1 MGVSEASVLE
11 CGDQPASGWRLVG
24 PHRGGR
30 VASVAGHPGKPDEF
44 YFGAAAGGVWK
55 TTDAGWAWRCVSD
68 GFIKR
73 PSIGS
78 LAVAAS
84 DANVVYA
91 GTGEACVRAD
101 VSRGDGVYRT
111 EDAGRT
117 WRNSGLGNSHHIGC
131 VVVNPA
137 DPDVVFCAALGHL
150 YGPSAERG
158 VYRSLNGGSSWE
170 AVLKHDADTGAVDIA
185 MDPGNARILFA
196 SMWQVRR
203 SPSTLISGGP
213 GSSLF
218 ASFDN
223 GNSWRDLGNNPGF
236 PRGLKGKIGVAVAP
250 GSKGRV
256 WALVEA
262 GQTGLYRS
270 DDWGDTWDLISAQPD
285 LSQRPFYYMH
295 VIAHPTD
302 PNTVFVM
309 NMKPWRST
317 DGGESFSTLSLDHGD
332 QHVLWISPSDPQRM
346 ILGNDGGAV
355 VSIDGGE
362 TWSSRMNQPIAA
374 FYNVVADA
382 QRPYRLYGA
391 QQDSTTLS
399 LPSRTVTG
407 LVAADDCFP
416 VGGCESGGIGVT
428 RSLPAVV
435 YAVGYDGTET
445 RFEVDT
451 GRLADVSVWP
461 EDRIGSDAS
470 QVRYRFNWSTPLIVS
485 SRDPMTIFCA
495 AQVVFRTGDGGQ
507 TWATI
512 SPDLTRGDPST
523 LGQSGGP
530 ITPENYTAEY
540 YGCIVV
546 LAEDP
551 SDELTLWT
559 GSDDGLVQVTRD
571 GGSTWTRVT
580 VQGLPEWTRITGIE
594 VDANDSKL
602 VYLTGTR
609 ERSDDEAATVFVSQD
624 GGANWAECTAGLN
637 PLTVCR
643 AIRCD
648 PLNRGVV
655 YLATDEG
662 VMVSE
667 GKGAPWQSLQLN
679 LPASPVYD
687 LTIAGDDL
695 VAATHGRSIW
705 ILEGLQAMAWRR
717 GLAAPAGAP
726 RQSSVAP
733 RATITRMADLAVHV
747 EPTGDT
753 DHVYISVGDFVKA
766 KGLRSVHALD
776 GLSFSPIDA
785 GFRLPNHVV
794 VEYHLPSEVPG
805 PVTIRILD
813 EDGIVVRTLTPEDA
827 GSTSPGHGAGV
838 HWACWDLRYPPA
850 AALEPERFWFMFG
863 NYLWGPLVDAGAF
876 RIEVVGEQVLA
887 AGALQV
893 ELSTAD
899 AHRQAEVSE
908 QVRFLL
914 QVRDRLS
921 SAHSVVGRIRS
932 MVSLLESDSSHPL
945 PPDLKSLRAELQA
958 AETELVS
965 RDVIG
970 PADYH
975 RHPSGLNARLMGLA
989 FRVGESDG
997 GVTSGHRQ
1005 VLAELAQRQSTIMA
1019 RLSLLAPAVEIL
1031 RETLPAPALSELA
1044 PFPPSGFEFESSW
1057 DREAGR

>member
-1 MGVSEASVLE
+1 
-11 CGDQPASGWRLVG
+11 
-24 PHRGGR
+24 
-30 VASVAGHPGKPDEF
+30 VAGHQAKPDEF

-55 TTDAGWAWRCVSD
+55 TIDAGWAWRCVSD

-78 LAVAAS
+78 LAVATS
-84 DANVVYA
+84 DPNVVYA

-111 EDAGRT
+111 VDAGRT
-117 WRNSGLGNSHHIGC
+117 WQNCGLADSHHIGR
-131 VVVNPA
+131 VVINPA

-170 AVLKHDADTGAVDIA
+170 AVLKQDANTGAVDIA
-185 MDPGNARILFA
+185 IDPGNARILFA
-196 SMWQVRR
+196 SLWQIRR
-203 SPSTLISGGP
+203 SPSTLTSGGP
-213 GSSLF
+213 GSGLF
-218 ASFDN
+218 ASFDA
-223 GNSWRDLGNNPGF
+223 GQTWRDLGQSPGF

-250 GSKGRV
+250 GSNGRV
-256 WALVEA
+256 WALIEA
-262 GQTGLYRS
+262 AQTGLYRS
-270 DDWGDTWDLISAQPD
+270 DDWGDTWDLINDQPD

-302 PNTVFVM
+302 PDTVFVM
-309 NMKPWRST
+309 NMKAWRST
-317 DGGESFSTLSLDHGD
+317 DGGDSFSTLSLDHGD
-332 QHVLWISPSDPQRM
+332 QHALWISPSDPQRM
-346 ILGNDGGAV
+346 ILSNDGGAV
-355 VSIDGGE
+355 VSIDGGQ

-374 FYNVVADA
+374 FYNVVADSE
-382 QRPYRLYGA
+382 RPYRLYGA

-451 GRLADVSVWP
+451 GRLSDVSAWP

-470 QVRYRFNWSTPLIVS
+470 QVRYRFNWSTPLIVA
-485 SRDPMTIFCA
+485 RRHPMRVFCA
-495 AQVVFRTGDGGQ
+495 AQVVFRTDDGGQ
-507 TWATI
+507 TWEVI

-540 YGCIVV
+540 YGCVVV
-546 LAEDP
+546 LSEDP
-551 SDELTLWT
+551 SDEHTLWT
-559 GSDDGLVQVTRD
+559 GSDDGLVHVTRD
-571 GGSTWTRVT
+571 GGSTWNRVT

-594 VDANDSKL
+594 IDPNDSKL
-602 VYLTGTR
+602 VYVTGTR
-609 ERSDDEAATVFVSQD
+609 ERSDDERATVFMSAD
-624 GGANWAECTAGLN
+624 GGASWAESTAGLSR
-637 PLTVCR
+637 LTVCR
-643 AIRCD
+643 SIRCD
-648 PLNRGVV
+648 PINRGVV
-655 YLATDEG
+655 YLATDDG

-667 GKGAPWQSLQLN
+667 GKGEPWQSLQLN

-687 LTIAGDDL
+687 LTIADDDL

-717 GLAAPAGAP
+717 GLTASTGEVHQP
-726 RQSSVAP
+726 SVAP

-747 EPTGDT
+747 EATGDT

-766 KGLRSVHALD
+766 KGIRSVHSPD

-785 GFRLPNHVV
+785 GFRLPNQVV
-794 VEYHLPSEVPG
+794 VEYHLPNDLPG
-805 PVTIRILD
+805 PVTIRVLD
-813 EDGIVVRTLTPEDA
+813 ERGTVVRALRPEDA
-827 GSTSPGHGAGV
+827 DPSRSGNSAGL
-838 HWACWDLRYPPA
+838 HWAAWDLRYPPA

-863 NYLWGPLVDAGAF
+863 NYLWGPLVDSGTF
-876 RIEVVGEQVLA
+876 RIEVVDDRVLA
-887 AGALQV
+887 TGSLQV
-893 ELSTAD
+893 DLSTAD
-899 AHRQAEVSE
+899 AQRSAQVSE

-914 QVRDRLS
+914 EVRDRLS
-921 SAHSVVGRIRS
+921 STHAVVARIRS
-932 MVSLLESDSSHPL
+932 IVALLESEHRHSL
-945 PPDLKSLRAELQA
+945 PPNSESLRAQLQA

-965 RDVIG
+965 REVIG

-997 GVTSGHRQ
+997 PVTGGHRQ
-1005 VLAELAQRQSTIMA
+1005 VLAELAQRQSTIMG
-1019 RLSLLAPAVEIL
+1019 RLRELGPAVEAL
-1031 RETLPAPALSELA
+1031 RPTIPDPALRDQA
-1044 PFPPSGFEFESSW
+1044 QFPDSGFDYETSW
-1057 DREAGR
+1057 ARPAGR

>member
-1 MGVSEASVLE
+1 MVVSDAPVLE
-11 CGDQPASGWRLVG
+11 SGDDAANGWRLVG

-30 VASVAGHPGKPDEF
+30 VASVAGHPAKPDEF

-55 TTDAGWAWRCVSD
+55 TIDAGWAWRCASD
-68 GFIKR
+68 GFFKR
-73 PSIGS
+73 PSVGS
-78 LAVAAS
+78 LAVATS
-84 DANVVYA
+84 DPNVVYA

-111 EDAGRT
+111 DDAGRT
-117 WRNSGLGNSHHIGC
+117 WQKCGLGDSHHIGR
-131 VVVNPA
+131 VVINPA

-158 VYRSLNGGSSWE
+158 VYRSLNGGSFWE
-170 AVLKHDADTGAVDIA
+170 AVLQQDADTGAVDIA

-196 SMWQVRR
+196 SLWQVRR
-203 SPSTLISGGP
+203 SPSTLISGGS

-218 ASFDN
+218 ASFDA
-223 GNSWRDLGNNPGF
+223 GQTWRDLGHNPGF
-236 PRGLKGKIGVAVAP
+236 PGGLKGKIGVAVAP

-262 GQTGLYRS
+262 AQTGLYRS
-270 DDWGDTWDLISAQPD
+270 DDWGDTWDLISDQPD

-295 VIAHPTD
+295 VIAHPAD

-309 NMKPWRST
+309 NMKAWRST

-332 QHVLWISPSDPQRM
+332 QHALWISPSNPQRM
-346 ILGNDGGAV
+346 ILSNDGGAV

-451 GRLADVSVWP
+451 GRLSDVSVWP
-461 EDRIGSDAS
+461 EDRIGSAAS

-485 SRDPMTIFCA
+485 TRHPMRVFCA
-495 AQVVFRTGDGGQ
+495 AQVVFRTDDGGQ
-507 TWATI
+507 TWEAI

-551 SDELTLWT
+551 SDEHTLWT
-559 GSDDGLVQVTRD
+559 GSDDGLLHVTRD

-594 VDANDSKL
+594 IDANDSKL
-602 VYLTGTR
+602 VYVTGTR
-609 ERSDDEAATVFVSQD
+609 ERSDDEEATVFRSED
-624 GGANWAECTAGLN
+624 GGDSWAECTAGLSR
-637 PLTVCR
+637 LTVCR

-648 PLNRGVV
+648 PVNRGVV

-667 GKGAPWQSLQLN
+667 GKGAPWRSLQLN

-687 LTIAGDDL
+687 LTIADDDL

-705 ILEGLQAMAWRR
+705 ILEGLQAMAWER
-717 GLAAPAGAP
+717 GLTTSARGSHQATVP
-726 RQSSVAP
+726 P
-733 RATITRMADLAVHV
+733 RATVTRMADLAVHV
-747 EPTGDT
+747 EATGDT
-753 DHVYISVGDFVKA
+753 NHVYISVGDFMKA
-766 KGLRSVHALD
+766 KGIRSVHSLD

-785 GFRLPNHVV
+785 GFRLPNQVV
-794 VEYHLPSEVPG
+794 VHYHLPSDLPG

-813 EDGIVVRTLTPEDA
+813 DGGTVVRTLRPEDA
-827 GSTSPGHGAGV
+827 DPISSGHSAGV
-838 HWACWDLRYPPA
+838 HWAPWDLRYPPA

-863 NYLWGPLVDAGAF
+863 NYLWGPLVDSGTF
-876 RIEVVGEQVLA
+876 RIEVVEDQVLA
-887 AGALQV
+887 TGSLQV
-893 ELSTAD
+893 DLCTAD
-899 AHRQAEVSE
+899 AQRSAEVSE

-914 QVRDRLS
+914 EVRDRLS
-921 SAHSVVGRIRS
+921 STHTVVAQIRS
-932 MVSLLESDSSHPL
+932 VVSLLESEHRHSL
-945 PPDLKSLRAELQA
+945 PPNFGSLRAELQA

-965 RDVIG
+965 REVIG

-997 GVTSGHRQ
+997 PVSSAHRQ

-1019 RLSLLAPAVEIL
+1019 RLRELAPAVEAL
-1031 RETLPAPALSELA
+1031 RQTLPDPVLRHQAE
-1044 PFPPSGFEFESSW
+1044 FPDSGFEFASSW
-1057 DREAGR
+1057 ARQASR